1 MSNRQ
6 ATLFSSW
13 QTSQCKR
20 ARIEPEE
27 SNRSSPEF
35 EDAGSDDAVSPSVL
49 QGSTSE
55 QSSQQCSAQ
64 CCSTADEAFQP
75 TDKPTLSGLSS
86 KQRNFQSKWY
96 KDYPWLSV
104 CATYKKVFCLYCRYG
119 SNHGLLSF
127 ANCGEKAF
135 TKSGFNNWKKALEKF
150 RAHEISHSHKEAKL
164 KWMARGMPTIASQ
177 LSSQIQKAQKTR
189 RDGLIMQL
197 KCIKYLTR
205 QGLAIRGNHEEEGN
219 LRQLLLT
226 WSENHECIK
235 NWIKENRFTSHQ
247 AVNEQISILG
257 QTVLRNLLKKIRAT
271 QPSWYSV
278 IVEDQVLLQDLEM
291 KIQQLLLYIVVHI
304 H

>member
-1 MSNRQ
+1 MCHFTTPVLKFTAASLSIMSNRQ

-35 EDAGSDDAVSPSVL
+35 EDAGSDDDVSPSVL

-55 QSSQQCSAQ
+55 QSSQQRSAQ

-127 ANCGEKAF
+127 ANFGEKAF

-150 RAHEISHSHKEAKL
+150 RAHEISHSQRSKTKVDGSRNAYNCEPTKL
-164 KWMARGMPTIASQ
+164 PYSK
-177 LSSQIQKAQKTR
+177 SSKNPKGWSYNAVEMHQI
-189 RDGLIMQL
+189 
-197 KCIKYLTR
+197 
-205 QGLAIRGNHEEEGN
+205 
-219 LRQLLLT
+219 
-226 WSENHECIK
+226 
-235 NWIKENRFTSHQ
+235 
-247 AVNEQISILG
+247 
-257 QTVLRNLLKKIRAT
+257 
-271 QPSWYSV
+271 PYSSRV
-278 IVEDQVLLQDLEM
+278 SY
-291 KIQQLLLYIVVHI
+291 KG
-304 H
+304 